1 MSELEDEVR
10 LLARIEVEAAK
21 REVAWIAERLTRL
34 AAERKRLDK
43 REAELLA
50 ERTDAHARLKRGLD
64 ALGGKP

>member
-21 REVAWIAERLTRL
+21 REIAWIAQRL
-34 AAERKRLDK
+34 ANLMSERKRLDR
-43 REAELLA
+43 REMELLA